1 MDRSSVFCSSPEVA
15 SSCRSKRST
24 LSATATE
31 MSADNPEAESAPSAA
46 AERMRRYRKRR
57 RLGTRQVKVDDALV
71 QMRFV
76 RKEDRRDDG

>member
-1 MDRSSVFCSSPEVA
+1 
-15 SSCRSKRST
+15 
-24 LSATATE
+24 